1 MIDNLLTIT
10 YLMGMLAIAIIVNTV
25 LGSLIANRKNK
36 FSWKKLFRGLL
47 KSIIIAL
54 CMLAF
59 CLTLELVPAILSRI
73 GINVPEDI
81 ITVLEMAIMLFSAY
95 KKYITD
101 CIDKFKTILGVR
113 ESE

>member
-10 YLMGMLAIAIIVNTV
+10 YLMGMLAIAIIVNTT
-25 LGSLIANRKNK
+25 LGSLIANRKKK

-81 ITVLEMAIMLFSAY
+81 ITVLEMAIMLFTAY

-101 CIDKFKTILGVR
+101 CIDKFKTILEIK

>member
-81 ITVLEMAIMLFSAY
+81 ITVIEMAIMLFSAY

-101 CIDKFKTILGVR
+101 CIDKFKAILGIK

>member
-1 MIDNLLTIT
+1 
-10 YLMGMLAIAIIVNTV
+10 MGMLAIAIIVNTV

-81 ITVLEMAIMLFSAY
+81 ITVLEMAIMLFTAY